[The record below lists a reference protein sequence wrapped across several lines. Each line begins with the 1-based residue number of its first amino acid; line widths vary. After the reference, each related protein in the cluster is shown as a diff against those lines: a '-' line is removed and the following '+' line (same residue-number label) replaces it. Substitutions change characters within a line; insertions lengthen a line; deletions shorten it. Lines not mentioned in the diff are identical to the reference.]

1 MTLATCSKQRR
12 TRRYDRQTGEERT
25 SIHVGLW
32 DRRKAERTKRIR
44 SASMHNWDAL
54 WSNDYAFRMRMSG
67 RLPSLYRYATAQTV
81 VGDALATKNAQVGH
95 EMSPAGNPPLP
106 ITVTHHRYGRSSF
119 RSRWAWIGWHV
130 CVDARRSR
138 GAVATIVNAGQDRPV
153 RYACDGEIPVAARQK
168 VSLVTRS
175 RSLKVAVSSR
185 LAVLIASFSSTD

>member
-44 SASMHNWDAL
+44 SASMHNRDAL

-67 RLPSLYRYATAQTV
+67 RLTSLYRYATAQTV

-119 RSRWAWIGWHV
+119 RSRWAWIGRHV
-130 CVDARRSR
+130 RVDARRSR

-168 VSLVTRS
+168 VSLAQGGGPIEAS
-175 RSLKVAVSSR
+175 GLDR
-185 LAVLIASFSSTD
+185 LVLLSD